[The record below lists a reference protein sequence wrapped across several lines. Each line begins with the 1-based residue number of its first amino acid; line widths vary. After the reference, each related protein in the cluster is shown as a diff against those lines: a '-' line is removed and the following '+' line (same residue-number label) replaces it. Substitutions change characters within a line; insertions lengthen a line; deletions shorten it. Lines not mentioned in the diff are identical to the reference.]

1 MRRGELL
8 GLKWENANFAAR
20 TLRIGNIIYSP
31 DHGIYETTPKTE
43 KSRRTIALPSE
54 TVGLPREYRI
64 WQNTERL
71 RLGPAKALK
80 NTTHKTKKTR
90 KRLVSWAFRCVYHT
104 KKMPAAC
111 LALKK
116 PVFMRV

>member
-1 MRRGELL
+1 MPCISPPAGRGNTPPFLLLCSEVIITGMRRGELL

-80 NTTHKTKKTR
+80 NTAH
-90 KRLVSWAFRCVYHT
+90 
-104 KKMPAAC
+104 
-111 LALKK
+111 
-116 PVFMRV
+116 